1 MFFIF
6 IFSHL
11 LSPLSLPME
20 KLLQWS
26 IAQQSGDK
34 EAMAKIGQP
43 DPKMLEQLF
52 GGPDEPA
59 LMKHAMTL
67 ISSDEALVEN
77 KEVAFENF
85 EMLIENMDNAN
96 NIENLQLWPGL
107 IAQLHSKVP
116 DSLRVYAAS
125 CIAIAVQNNPKAQDD
140 FLRHPEG
147 LKQVLALAEDPSIDK
162 ELHLKCLSAIS
173 SVLRNHQQAYNKF
186 DELNGWKILKFN
198 KNADHKSTIRVLSI
212 MSAVLSTGL
221 DDKKTQHIQDENLIS
236 FIVSVMHKDGHI
248 GCIDKA
254 LNIITQLSQLKY
266 PFSATEI
273 SDLVQGLERVDDL
286 RDQLTLDDL
295 HAAKQ
300 VVS

>member
-1 MFFIF
+1 MD
-6 IFSHL
+6 
-11 LSPLSLPME
+11 

-26 IAQQSGDK
+26 IAQQSGDT
-34 EAMAKIGQP
+34 EAMARIGQP

-59 LMKHAMTL
+59 LMKHAMTIVGDVEVL
-67 ISSDEALVEN
+67 LEN
-77 KEVAFENF
+77 KEVAFDNF

-96 NIENLQLWPGL
+96 NIENLKLWPSL
-107 IAQLHSKVP
+107 IAQLDDKVP

-125 CIAIAVQNNPKAQDD
+125 CIGIAVQNNPKAQDD
-140 FLRHPEG
+140 FLRHEDG
-147 LKQVLALAEDPSIDK
+147 FKRVLELAEDSKTPP

-173 SVLRNHQQAYNKF
+173 SLVRNHEQAYLKF
-186 DELNGWKILKFN
+186 NELNGWQILKFN
-198 KNADHKSTIRVLSI
+198 QDADHKSKIRVLSI

-221 DDKKTQHIQDENLIS
+221 DETKSSHIRKEGLIG

-254 LNIITQLSQLKY
+254 LNIITHLSQLKY
-266 PFSATEI
+266 PFTATEI
-273 SDLVQGLERVDDL
+273 SDLVQGLELVEAL
-286 RDQLTLDDL
+286 KDQLTLDDL